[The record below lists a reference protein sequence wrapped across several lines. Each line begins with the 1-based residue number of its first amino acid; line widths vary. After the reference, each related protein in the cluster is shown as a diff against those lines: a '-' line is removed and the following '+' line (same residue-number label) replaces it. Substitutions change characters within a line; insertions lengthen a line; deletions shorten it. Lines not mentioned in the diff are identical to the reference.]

1 MTEPIPA
8 ESPDKPPVRPGRWR
22 RAIGYALLAVSTVT
36 WFGGLLGAPFLPLSA
51 ARRVAIGGALIAVG
65 EVTFWAAVPF
75 LGKEIVLLFR
85 RYLNPLNWFRKKAP
99 LAKPEP
105 EADGEP

>member
-1 MTEPIPA
+1 MTEPLRTDAPSTPPA
-8 ESPDKPPVRPGRWR
+8 RPGRWR

-51 ARRVAIGGALIAVG
+51 ARRVAVGGALVVVG
-65 EVTFWAAVPF
+65 EITFWAAVPF

-85 RYLNPLNWFRKKAP
+85 RYLNPLHWFRKKAP
-99 LAKPEP
+99 LAETEP
-105 EADGEP
+105 ETDGKL